1 MHDSTTFPRRAR
13 FAPGQTITAL
23 RSSEEFF
30 ARAKTV
36 CRFARFILFP
46 GLFPAVSFLPVCAV
60 SFPVFVLTVSRRAV
74 PDCFRSAASGD
85 ALSSRG
91 FLTSRCL
98 PAGKFCVLSD
108 RVFCAAGR
116 AGNRFFRSECHDKSL
131 SSAASLRAACRR
143 AGLSAA
149 CFACRR
155 VSRLPVSFEDPAGSI
170 NRFRGQGLKQRLEPF
185 RLLPLLCA

>member
-46 GLFPAVSFLPVCAV
+46 GRFPAV

-131 SSAASLRAACRR
+131 SSAASLPAACRR